1 MSQSNEKPTVLLV
14 HGAWHN
20 TSCWDAT
27 RAELKK
33 LSYPTEVVPL
43 KSSGNA
49 VTTHLEDT
57 AIIREAL
64 ESLIV
69 SKGKAVILVM
79 HSYGGVAGT
88 NAVHGLEAA
97 ARHERGEKGG
107 IIHCLF
113 VAAFLVPKGNSLIG
127 MFPEAPPYLYPDV
140 CHYRCY
146 DCRVLQCVC
155 WPLSQPA
162 DPTFL
167 LVKDPE
173 DVFYND
179 VSPDVAKEWT
189 SQFRPQSIASFSST
203 VETVAWES
211 GLVPCTYVMC
221 EKDQGVYHWLQEQ
234 MLDGVSK
241 ESPKPWRIEKTKSS
255 HSAWLTQVPTIV
267 RLIEDAA
274 GA

>member
-1 MSQSNEKPTVLLV
+1 MSHSNEKPTVLLI

-20 TSCWDAT
+20 TSCWNPI

-33 LSYPTEVVPL
+33 LAYPTEVVPL

-69 SKGKAVILVM
+69 SEGKAVILVM

-97 ARHERGEKGG
+97 ARHEKGEKGG

-113 VAAFLVPKGNSLIG
+113 IAAFLVPRGNSLIG

-140 CHYRCY
+140 GHCIDPIVLNYLNVLADRYHSLQILLFSWSKIPKMSFTTMFPRKLLKNGLHSSNLSRSQVSHLQLRQWRG
-146 DCRVLQCVC
+146 RVG
-155 WPLSQPA
+155 WYPA
-162 DPTFL
+162 
-167 LVKDPE
+167 
-173 DVFYND
+173 
-179 VSPDVAKEWT
+179 
-189 SQFRPQSIASFSST
+189 R
-203 VETVAWES
+203 
-211 GLVPCTYVMC
+211 M
-221 EKDQGVYHWLQEQ
+221 
-234 MLDGVSK
+234 
-241 ESPKPWRIEKTKSS
+241 
-255 HSAWLTQVPTIV
+255 
-267 RLIEDAA
+267 
-274 GA
+274 

>member
-1 MSQSNEKPTVLLV
+1 MSHSNEKPTVLLV

-20 TSCWDAT
+20 TSCWDPT

-69 SKGKAVILVM
+69 SEGKTVILVM

-97 ARHERGEKGG
+97 ARQEKGEKGG

-113 VAAFLVPKGNSLIG
+113 IAAFLVPKGNSLIG
-127 MFPEAPPYLYPDV
+127 MFPDAPPYLYPDV
-140 CHYRCY
+140 GHCMDPLIVNYFNVMADHYHSQQILVFSWSKIPKMSFTTTFPRM
-146 DCRVLQCVC
+146 LLNHGFHNSN
-155 WPLSQPA
+155 LSRSQAFHLRWRRWRGRAVWYPA
-162 DPTFL
+162 P
-167 LVKDPE
+167 
-173 DVFYND
+173 
-179 VSPDVAKEWT
+179 
-189 SQFRPQSIASFSST
+189 
-203 VETVAWES
+203 
-211 GLVPCTYVMC
+211 M
-221 EKDQGVYHWLQEQ
+221 
-234 MLDGVSK
+234 
-241 ESPKPWRIEKTKSS
+241 
-255 HSAWLTQVPTIV
+255 
-267 RLIEDAA
+267 
-274 GA
+274 

>member
-1 MSQSNEKPTVLLV
+1 MSHSNEKPTVLFV

-20 TSCWDAT
+20 TSCWDGT

-49 VTTHLEDT
+49 VATHLEDT

-97 ARHERGEKGG
+97 ARHEKGEKGG

-113 VAAFLVPKGNSLIG
+113 IAAFLVPKGNSLIG

-140 CHYRCY
+140 GDWIDPMIVNYLQ
-146 DCRVLQCVC
+146 VL
-155 WPLSQPA
+155 A
-162 DPTFL
+162 DRYHSRQILP
-167 LVKDPE
+167 
-173 DVFYND
+173 
-179 VSPDVAKEWT
+179 
-189 SQFRPQSIASFSST
+189 FS
-203 VETVAWES
+203 
-211 GLVPCTYVMC
+211 
-221 EKDQGVYHWLQEQ
+221 
-234 MLDGVSK
+234 
-241 ESPKPWRIEKTKSS
+241 
-255 HSAWLTQVPTIV
+255 
-267 RLIEDAA
+267 
-274 GA
+274 

>member
-1 MSQSNEKPTVLLV
+1 MSQSNAKPTVLLV

-69 SKGKAVILVM
+69 SEGKAVILVM

-97 ARHERGEKGG
+97 ARHEKGEKGG
-107 IIHCLF
+107 ITHCLF
-113 VAAFLVPKGNSLIG
+113 IAAFLVPKGNSLIG

-140 CHYRCY
+140 GHCKDPMIVKYYNVLADHYRS
-146 DCRVLQCVC
+146 LQTLVFS
-155 WPLSQPA
+155 WSKIPTMSFTTMFPRTLLRHGLHNSNLSRSQVFHLQLRRWRGRAVWYPA
-162 DPTFL
+162 
-167 LVKDPE
+167 
-173 DVFYND
+173 
-179 VSPDVAKEWT
+179 
-189 SQFRPQSIASFSST
+189 
-203 VETVAWES
+203 
-211 GLVPCTYVMC
+211 
-221 EKDQGVYHWLQEQ
+221 
-234 MLDGVSK
+234 
-241 ESPKPWRIEKTKSS
+241 RI
-255 HSAWLTQVPTIV
+255 
-267 RLIEDAA
+267 
-274 GA
+274 

>member
-1 MSQSNEKPTVLLV
+1 MSHSNEKPTVLFV

-20 TSCWDAT
+20 TSCWDGT

-49 VTTHLEDT
+49 VATHLEDT

-97 ARHERGEKGG
+97 ARHEKGEKGG

-113 VAAFLVPKGNSLIG
+113 IAAFLVPKGNSLIG

-140 CHYRCY
+140 GDWIDPMIVNYLQVLADRYHSRQILPFSWSKIPKMSFTMMFPRMLPKHGLHSSNLSRS
-146 DCRVLQCVC
+146 RVFRLRWRRWRGRAV
-155 WPLSQPA
+155 WYPA
-162 DPTFL
+162 
-167 LVKDPE
+167 
-173 DVFYND
+173 
-179 VSPDVAKEWT
+179 
-189 SQFRPQSIASFSST
+189 R
-203 VETVAWES
+203 
-211 GLVPCTYVMC
+211 M
-221 EKDQGVYHWLQEQ
+221 
-234 MLDGVSK
+234 
-241 ESPKPWRIEKTKSS
+241 
-255 HSAWLTQVPTIV
+255 
-267 RLIEDAA
+267 
-274 GA
+274 

>member
-1 MSQSNEKPTVLLV
+1 MSHSNEKPTVLLV

-33 LSYPTEVVPL
+33 LSYPTAVVPL

-69 SKGKAVILVM
+69 SEGKAVILVM

-88 NAVHGLEAA
+88 NAVHDLEAA
-97 ARHERGEKGG
+97 ARHEKGEKGG

-113 VAAFLVPKGNSLIG
+113 IAAFLVPKGNSLIG

-140 CHYRCY
+140 GHCTDPMIVNYFTVLADHYHSPQILLFSWSKIPKMSFTTMFPRMS
-146 DCRVLQCVC
+146 LKHGLHSSN
-155 WPLSQPA
+155 LSRSQAFHLRLKRWRGRAGWYPA
-162 DPTFL
+162 
-167 LVKDPE
+167 
-173 DVFYND
+173 
-179 VSPDVAKEWT
+179 
-189 SQFRPQSIASFSST
+189 R
-203 VETVAWES
+203 
-211 GLVPCTYVMC
+211 M
-221 EKDQGVYHWLQEQ
+221 
-234 MLDGVSK
+234 
-241 ESPKPWRIEKTKSS
+241 
-255 HSAWLTQVPTIV
+255 
-267 RLIEDAA
+267 
-274 GA
+274 